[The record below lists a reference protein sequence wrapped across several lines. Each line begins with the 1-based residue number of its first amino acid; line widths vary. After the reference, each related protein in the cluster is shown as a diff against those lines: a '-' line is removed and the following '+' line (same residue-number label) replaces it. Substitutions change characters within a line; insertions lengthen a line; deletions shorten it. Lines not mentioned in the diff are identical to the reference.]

1 MIPMLMN
8 YLPKRMTI
16 PLLPEVAA
24 ALLKLAKEHNEN
36 PRQIAAKIVK
46 DELEQRGLLQDSPQS
61 YSPEVIAQ

>member
-1 MIPMLMN
+1 
-8 YLPKRMTI
+8 MTI